1 MMIPTPNKYFL
12 VSGSAEGFLPLNAFD
27 NALLKSGIGNVNL
40 VKMSSIV
47 PPACEK
53 IEPVALPYG
62 ALVPV
67 AYASKISQIPGE
79 MITSAV
85 ACGIPKDDKLP
96 GLIMEYSSS
105 GHKEDIEAI
114 VIKMVEEGF
123 EARGFDLKEIF
134 SISSCHSVQRT
145 GASFA
150 AVVLWY

>member
-1 MMIPTPNKYFL
+1 MIPIPKNYFL

-27 NALLKSGIGNVNL
+27 NALLDSGIGNVNL
-40 VKMSSIV
+40 VKMSSII
-47 PPACEK
+47 PPDCKK
-53 IEPVALPYG
+53 IEPVSLPYG
-62 ALVPV
+62 SLVPV

-79 MITSAV
+79 VIASAV
-85 ACGIPKDDKLP
+85 ACGIPGDEKLP

-123 EARGFDLKEIF
+123 RERGFELKEIH
-134 SISSCHSVQRT
+134 SIAASHSVKRT